1 MCDGAVSQTCGIR
14 RSREGPAQA
23 PVTARSPSSGAGG
36 RRYGSVD
43 AQFPDGDFTAGGPTA
58 AVVTLP
64 NVVHAAFSLMVT
76 LFSIAGLY
84 VFLQAD
90 FLAATQVIVYVGGIL
105 VLILFGV
112 LMTSSKL
119 VMKVNIEVSK
129 WQMFGG
135 IIVSSALFAVL
146 LLLIFETPWNI
157 LSEVVDSSDST
168 TEQIGIAILQKKF
181 LLPFEVTSIVLLIAL
196 IGAVFISR
204 TEVQE

>member
-1 MCDGAVSQTCGIR
+1 
-14 RSREGPAQA
+14 
-23 PVTARSPSSGAGG
+23 
-36 RRYGSVD
+36 
-43 AQFPDGDFTAGGPTA
+43 
-58 AVVTLP
+58 
-64 NVVHAAFSLMVT
+64 MVT
-76 LFSIAGLY
+76 LFSVAGLY

>member
-1 MCDGAVSQTCGIR
+1 MEASELVFYLFALLTVVS
-14 RSREGPAQA
+14 A
-23 PVTARSPSSGAGG
+23 
-36 RRYGSVD
+36 
-43 AQFPDGDFTAGGPTA
+43 A

-204 TEVQE
+204 TKVQE

>member
-1 MCDGAVSQTCGIR
+1 MEVSELVFYLFALLTVV
-14 RSREGPAQA
+14 SAL
-23 PVTARSPSSGAGG
+23 
-36 RRYGSVD
+36 
-43 AQFPDGDFTAGGPTA
+43 

-76 LFSIAGLY
+76 LFSVAGRY

-90 FLAATQVIVYVGGIL
+90 FLAATQVNVGGIL

-119 VMKVNIEVSK
+119 VMQVNIEVSK

-135 IIVSSALFAVL
+135 IVVSSALLAVL
-146 LLLIFETPWNI
+146 LLLTFETPWNV

-168 TEQIGIAILQKKF
+168 VEQIGIAILQKKF
-181 LLPFEVTSIVLLIAL
+181 LLPFEVASIILLIAL

-204 TEVQE
+204 TEEQE

>member
-1 MCDGAVSQTCGIR
+1 
-14 RSREGPAQA
+14 
-23 PVTARSPSSGAGG
+23 
-36 RRYGSVD
+36 
-43 AQFPDGDFTAGGPTA
+43 
-58 AVVTLP
+58 
-64 NVVHAAFSLMVT
+64 
-76 LFSIAGLY
+76 
-84 VFLQAD
+84 
-90 FLAATQVIVYVGGIL
+90 
-105 VLILFGV
+105 
-112 LMTSSKL
+112 
-119 VMKVNIEVSK
+119 MKVNIEVSK

>member
-1 MCDGAVSQTCGIR
+1 MVS
-14 RSREGPAQA
+14 AL
-23 PVTARSPSSGAGG
+23 
-36 RRYGSVD
+36 
-43 AQFPDGDFTAGGPTA
+43 

-76 LFSIAGLY
+76 LFSVAGLY

-119 VMKVNIEVSK
+119 VMQVNIEVSK

-135 IIVSSALFAVL
+135 IVVSSALLAVL
-146 LLLIFETPWNI
+146 LLLTFETPWNV

-168 TEQIGIAILQKKF
+168 VEQIGIAILQKKF
-181 LLPFEVTSIVLLIAL
+181 LLPFEVASIILLIAL

-204 TEVQE
+204 TEEQE

>member
-1 MCDGAVSQTCGIR
+1 MEASELVFYLFALLTVVS
-14 RSREGPAQA
+14 A
-23 PVTARSPSSGAGG
+23 
-36 RRYGSVD
+36 
-43 AQFPDGDFTAGGPTA
+43 A

-76 LFSIAGLY
+76 LFSVAGLY

-135 IIVSSALFAVL
+135 IIVSSALFVVL
-146 LLLIFETPWNI
+146 SLLTFETPWNV
-157 LSEVVDSSDST
+157 LSEVVNSSDST
-168 TEQIGIAILQKKF
+168 VEQIGIAILQKKF
-181 LLPFEVTSIVLLIAL
+181 LLPFEVASIILLIAL

-204 TEVQE
+204 TEEQE

>member
-1 MCDGAVSQTCGIR
+1 VSAV
-14 RSREGPAQA
+14 
-23 PVTARSPSSGAGG
+23 
-36 RRYGSVD
+36 
-43 AQFPDGDFTAGGPTA
+43 

-76 LFSIAGLY
+76 LFSVAGLY

-135 IIVSSALFAVL
+135 IIVSSALFVVL
-146 LLLIFETPWNI
+146 SLLTFETPWNV
-157 LSEVVDSSDST
+157 LSEVVNSSDST
-168 TEQIGIAILQKKF
+168 VEQIGIAILQKKF
-181 LLPFEVTSIVLLIAL
+181 LLPFEVASIILLIAL

-204 TEVQE
+204 TEEQE

>member
-1 MCDGAVSQTCGIR
+1 MEVSELVFYLFALLTVV
-14 RSREGPAQA
+14 SAL
-23 PVTARSPSSGAGG
+23 
-36 RRYGSVD
+36 
-43 AQFPDGDFTAGGPTA
+43 

-76 LFSIAGLY
+76 LFSVAGLY

-119 VMKVNIEVSK
+119 VMKANIEVSK

-135 IIVSSALFAVL
+135 IVVSSALLAVL
-146 LLLIFETPWNI
+146 LLLTFETPWNV

-168 TEQIGIAILQKKF
+168 VEQIGIAILQKKF
-181 LLPFEVTSIVLLIAL
+181 LLPFEVASIILLIAL

-204 TEVQE
+204 TEEQE